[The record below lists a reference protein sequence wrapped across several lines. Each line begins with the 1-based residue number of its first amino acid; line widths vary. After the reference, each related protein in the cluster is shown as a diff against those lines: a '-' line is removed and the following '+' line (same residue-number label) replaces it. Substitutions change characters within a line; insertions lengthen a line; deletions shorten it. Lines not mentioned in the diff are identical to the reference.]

1 MPFSAHTDLM
11 GCLNAFRSADL
22 ATSLKPVRQLL
33 DATLKIDHHRSL
45 PSIFTARS
53 GAGTSPRQNS
63 TVCRT
68 GGLLPR
74 LLREL
79 QPSAAGE
86 DLLKV
91 LNAMGT
97 ACNC

>member
-1 MPFSAHTDLM
+1 M
-11 GCLNAFRSADL
+11 NA

-45 PSIFTARS
+45 PKYSTA
-53 GAGTSPRQNS
+53 
-63 TVCRT
+63 
-68 GGLLPR
+68 
-74 LLREL
+74 
-79 QPSAAGE
+79 PSAAGKSVARQTVRGMPTVSRSSMAATNCYNHPQLGK

-97 ACNC
+97 AVTEQGEMLRRAADRQRVYR